1 MSEKL
6 TSVSI
11 LQRLVQK
18 GRYSGDE
25 KDTADELKAIFEEL
39 NYDEIATMPCGSVVG
54 LIGPKDAPVKVL
66 FDGHIDI
73 ATVTGEWKE
82 DPFSGSIHDGKV
94 WGRGTSDQKG
104 GLAAAAYAAAEYA
117 KTHEMK
123 YRVAVSGTVMEETKE
138 GLGVEE
144 LCDLYQPENVVIT
157 EPSYCA
163 VMVGQKGRVEIELT
177 IIGKSAHASNP
188 EVGINSVVL
197 ASKAILALDAVEPP
211 VHELLG
217 TGILVVTDITTEPY
231 PLISFVP
238 DRTKIRFDRRSLPG
252 ETEED
257 ILNGIHKVLK
267 ETGIENYK
275 LEVTQSTLTT
285 YPGKEYTRKTFCPSW
300 SLDTS
305 SPLFLA
311 MQNAARTELET
322 EPEVSTWICCTNGSE
337 FAGTRKIPTVGLGP
351 GLLSQAHTVD
361 ESIEVD
367 QMEKATKI
375 YEEFLKEYLQ

>member
-1 MSEKL
+1 MAEKL

-11 LQRLVQK
+11 LQRLVRK
-18 GRYSGDE
+18 GRYSGNE

-39 NYDEIATMPCGSVVG
+39 GYDEIDTMPCGSVIG
-54 LIGPKDAPVKVL
+54 LVGPKDAPVKVL

-82 DPFSGSIHDGKV
+82 DPFSGSIHDGQI

-104 GLAAAAYAAAEYA
+104 GLSAATYAVAEYA
-117 KTHEMK
+117 KNNK
-123 YRVAVSGTVMEETKE
+123 LNYRIAVSGTVMEETKE

-144 LCDLYQPENVVIT
+144 LCDKYRPENVVIT
-157 EPSYCA
+157 EPSYCT
-163 VMVGQKGRVEIELT
+163 VMIGQKGRVEIELT
-177 IIGKSAHASNP
+177 IFGKSAHASNP

-197 ASKAILALDAVEPP
+197 ASKAILALEAVEPP
-211 VHELLG
+211 KHELLG

-257 ILNGIHKVLK
+257 ILNGIRKTLK
-267 ETGIENYK
+267 EAGIENYK

-285 YPGKEYTRKTFCPSW
+285 YPGKQYTRKTFCPSW
-300 SLDTS
+300 ILEKS
-305 SPLFLA
+305 SPLYKA
-311 MQNAARTELET
+311 MYDAAET
-322 EPEVSTWICCTNGSE
+322 VEGKTPEVSTWVCCTNGSE
-337 FAGTRKIPTVGLGP
+337 FAGTRKIPTVGMGP

-361 ESIEVD
+361 ESIEVS
-367 QMEKATKI
+367 QMEKVTEI
-375 YEEFLKEYLQ
+375 YGEFLKEYLK